1 VTPRRTASKT
11 SGHQGT
17 DDDEKPTEADN
28 AHVALPDTVILRAA
42 STVDLAEPADEQS
55 AVEDRFTDGD
65 PEETFGEIKK
75 TDVEATSRD
84 DLGTVTKNSV
94 PGVNESDSN
103 FVAMLRHE
111 TVLPDPEAE
120 TLTSPQKFPELELE
134 YPDLEDDNEWDDELD
149 ADGEVDNAWP
159 VDHDDGVSNQSSATL
174 SSTTSIA
181 KRVYD
186 ELDSEQ
192 DGDDD
197 SNSPPNHSPELKRLR
212 IA

>member
-1 VTPRRTASKT
+1 
-11 SGHQGT
+11 
-17 DDDEKPTEADN
+17 
-28 AHVALPDTVILRAA
+28 
-42 STVDLAEPADEQS
+42 
-55 AVEDRFTDGD
+55 
-65 PEETFGEIKK
+65 
-75 TDVEATSRD
+75 
-84 DLGTVTKNSV
+84 
-94 PGVNESDSN
+94 
-103 FVAMLRHE
+103 M
-111 TVLPDPEAE
+111 
-120 TLTSPQKFPELELE
+120 TSPQKFPELELE

-197 SNSPPNHSPELKRLR
+197 SNSPPNHSPGKSPFCAHPITILTDCHCFLELKRLR

>member
-1 VTPRRTASKT
+1 L
-11 SGHQGT
+11 HQL
-17 DDDEKPTEADN
+17 DIQ
-28 AHVALPDTVILRAA
+28 LPV
-42 STVDLAEPADEQS
+42 
-55 AVEDRFTDGD
+55 
-65 PEETFGEIKK
+65 
-75 TDVEATSRD
+75 
-84 DLGTVTKNSV
+84 
-94 PGVNESDSN
+94 
-103 FVAMLRHE
+103 
-111 TVLPDPEAE
+111 DPEAE
-120 TLTSPQKFPELELE
+120 TSTSPQKVPELELE

-197 SNSPPNHSPELKRLR
+197 SNSPPNHSPGKSLFCGHPITILTDCHCFLELKRLR